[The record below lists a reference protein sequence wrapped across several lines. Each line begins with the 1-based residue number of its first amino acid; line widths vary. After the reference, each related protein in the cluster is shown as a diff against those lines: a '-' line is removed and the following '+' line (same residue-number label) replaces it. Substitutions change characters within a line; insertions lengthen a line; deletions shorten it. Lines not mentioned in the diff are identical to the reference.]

1 MYNNSKSMIYAKKFI
16 AVHVTSWSSDFA
28 ESLAMNILVNYSY
41 LHGTYV
47 FESWYL
53 SYRCGVG

>member
-1 MYNNSKSMIYAKKFI
+1 MIYANKII